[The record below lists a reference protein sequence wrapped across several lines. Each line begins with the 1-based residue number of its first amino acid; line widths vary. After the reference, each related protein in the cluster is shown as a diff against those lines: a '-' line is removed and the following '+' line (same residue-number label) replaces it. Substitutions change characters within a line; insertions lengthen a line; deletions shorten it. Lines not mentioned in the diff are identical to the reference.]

1 MPLTAKSQTVSK
13 CSKPDRGF
21 DPSKIGCQQ
30 IDIGSRLFYDPS
42 PLPKTRQEEDL
53 ANSKQSS
60 SHVPASSGTTDG
72 AGGTAEATGMEL
84 RRVEFKKLSP
94 KQKEIYNFQKSAAVL
109 AEYGFNCIKLAD
121 DWQGADFLA
130 YHKDADTTLKVQL
143 KSRLGID
150 KKYEGKEI
158 WMNFPIKGVWHL
170 VPHDTLLE
178 FVPDAWKK
186 SESWLKGGKYTTAN
200 PSRELREKLR
210 PYALETARPTRQ
222 DQTKRDEPNHGTADA
237 AMPCPTQS
245 QRERRRA
252 RHRRRRE

>member
-1 MPLTAKSQTVSK
+1 
-13 CSKPDRGF
+13 
-21 DPSKIGCQQ
+21 
-30 IDIGSRLFYDPS
+30 
-42 PLPKTRQEEDL
+42 
-53 ANSKQSS
+53 
-60 SHVPASSGTTDG
+60 
-72 AGGTAEATGMEL
+72 MEL

-94 KQKEIYNFQKSAAVL
+94 RQKEIYNFQKSAAVL

-158 WMNFPIKGVWHL
+158 WMNFPIKGVWYL

-186 SESWLKGGKYTTAN
+186 SESWLSIPPPTLPKNCTK
-200 PSRELREKLR
+200 SFD
-210 PYALETARPTRQ
+210 PTRLKQ
-222 DQTKRDEPNHGTADA
+222 HG
-237 AMPCPTQS
+237 
-245 QRERRRA
+245 RRA
-252 RHRRRRE
+252 KTRQSGTS